1 MKIWLRL
8 VYADGDAALQ
18 RQNQSPEKEIQ
29 HSLEILISLIAR
41 RWVMPQTQ
49 WRPLRN
55 VVGLCLMIVL
65 AGHTVAQLG
74 VFFNS
79 DYL

>member
-1 MKIWLRL
+1 MKIRLSL

-29 HSLEILISLIAR
+29 HFLEILISLIAR

-49 WRPLRN
+49 
-55 VVGLCLMIVL
+55 
-65 AGHTVAQLG
+65 
-74 VFFNS
+74 
-79 DYL
+79 